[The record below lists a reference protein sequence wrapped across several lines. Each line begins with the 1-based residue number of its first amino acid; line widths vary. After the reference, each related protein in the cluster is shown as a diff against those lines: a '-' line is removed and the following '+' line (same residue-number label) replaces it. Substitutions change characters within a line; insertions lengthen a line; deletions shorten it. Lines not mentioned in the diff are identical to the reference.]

1 MTQKAITASQTAA
14 LTSLARKCTTLSQL
28 KQLHAHILKVHL
40 PEKNPSAIGPLLSVA
55 ATSGD
60 PSFFSYACS
69 IFEHLRCRNT
79 FMYNTMI
86 RGYVQSG
93 SPVAAVSLYL
103 AMLSSGVEGNN
114 YTFPPLIKA
123 CIVMGPDSKSIGL
136 LVHAHVVKFGY
147 HVDPFVVSALIEFY
161 SSVCDLENARK
172 LFDRTTERDVVT
184 WTALVDGYGK
194 AGDLENAR
202 LLFDE
207 MPKRNVIS
215 WSAMMAAYSRVSD
228 FKEVLSLFRQMQEV
242 GFEPNESV
250 LVSVLTACAHLG
262 AVTQGLW
269 VHSYAK
275 RVNFISNRILATA
288 LVDMYSRCGLVDL
301 ALSVFHNI
309 SDKDA
314 EAWNAM
320 IAGVALNGDAEKSLE
335 LFKKMIARGTQPTE
349 TTFVALLTAYT
360 HAKMTKEGLKL
371 FKEINNVHGVQPKSE
386 HFACIV
392 DLLARSGMVEEAEK
406 FMEEK
411 IGGLGGADANV
422 WGALLHACRV
432 YGNVELGNRIWKK
445 LTDMGITD
453 SGTHVLSYNI
463 YKQAGWENQANH
475 LRKLISDARMKKLP
489 GCSVIE
495 VNGAVKEFRAGDFC
509 HPQALEM
516 CRLLDSFLRMVNLEE
531 FYFS

>member
-1 MTQKAITASQTAA
+1 MTPKAITASQTTT
-14 LTSLARKCTTLSQL
+14 LLFLARACTALSQL
-28 KQLHAHILKVHL
+28 KQLHAHVLKLHL
-40 PEKNPSAIGPLLSVA
+40 PGNPSAIGPLLSA
-55 ATSGD
+55 AAISGD
-60 PSFFSYACS
+60 PSFFSYARS
-69 IFEHLRCRNT
+69 VFEHLRCRST

-86 RGYVQSG
+86 RGHVQSG
-93 SPVAAVSLYL
+93 SPVTAVSLYSD
-103 AMLSSGVEGNN
+103 MLRSGVEGNN

-123 CIVMGPDSKSIGL
+123 CVFMGPDSKAIGL
-136 LVHAHVVKFGY
+136 LVHAHVVKLGY
-147 HVDPFVVSALIEFY
+147 QADPFVVSALIEFY
-161 SSVCDLENARK
+161 SSVCDLESARK
-172 LFDRTTERDVVT
+172 LFDGSTVRDVVT

-194 AGDLENAR
+194 AGDMENAR
-202 LLFDE
+202 HLFDE
-207 MPKRNVIS
+207 MPERNVVS

-288 LVDMYSRCGLVDL
+288 LVDMYSRCGLADL

-320 IAGVALNGDAEKSLE
+320 IAGVALDGDVVKCLE
-335 LFKKMIARGTQPTE
+335 LFKKMIAHGTQPTE
-349 TTFVALLTAYT
+349 TTFVALLTACT

-371 FKEINNVHGVQPKSE
+371 FEEMGNIYGIRPKSE
-386 HFACIV
+386 HFACVV
-392 DLLARSGMVEEAEK
+392 DLLARSGMVGEAEK

-422 WGALLHACRV
+422 WGALLHACRI

-445 LTDMGITD
+445 LIDMGITD

-463 YKQAGWENQANH
+463 YKEAGWENQANH

-495 VNGAVKEFRAGDFC
+495 VNGVVKEFRASDFC

-516 CRLLDSFLRMVNLEE
+516 CEVLDSFSSMVNLEE
-531 FYFS
+531 L

>member
-1 MTQKAITASQTAA
+1 
-14 LTSLARKCTTLSQL
+14 L
-28 KQLHAHILKVHL
+28 
-40 PEKNPSAIGPLLSVA
+40 G
-55 ATSGD
+55 
-60 PSFFSYACS
+60 
-69 IFEHLRCRNT
+69 
-79 FMYNTMI
+79 
-86 RGYVQSG
+86 
-93 SPVAAVSLYL
+93 
-103 AMLSSGVEGNN
+103 
-114 YTFPPLIKA
+114 
-123 CIVMGPDSKSIGL
+123 
-136 LVHAHVVKFGY
+136 
-147 HVDPFVVSALIEFY
+147 
-161 SSVCDLENARK
+161 NARK
-172 LFDRTTERDVVT
+172 LFDGTTVRDVVT

-207 MPKRNVIS
+207 MPERNVIS

-242 GFEPNESV
+242 GIEPNESV

-262 AVTQGLW
+262 AVTQGIW

-320 IAGVALNGDAEKSLE
+320 IAGVALNGEAVKSLE
-335 LFKKMIARGTQPTE
+335 LFKKMTAHGTQPTE
-349 TTFVALLTAYT
+349 STFVALLTACT
-360 HAKMTKEGLKL
+360 HAKMTKEGLRL
-371 FKEINNVHGVQPKSE
+371 FEEMGNVHGVRPKSE

-392 DLLARSGMVEEAEK
+392 DLLARSGMVEEAEN

-411 IGGLGGADANV
+411 MGGLGGADANV

-463 YKQAGWENQANH
+463 YKEAGWENQANH
-475 LRKLISDARMKKLP
+475 LRKLISDAQMKKLP

-495 VNGAVKEFRAGDFC
+495 VNGIVIEFRAGDFC

-516 CRLLDSFLRMVNLEE
+516 CKLLNSFLRIINLEE
-531 FYFS
+531 LYIG